1 MVEKKLKEIYRGIR
15 VFISLTCF
23 VFPHILCFSQD
34 DFDFDFEFEEEN
46 TKTFNSTRI
55 ISGHSVEILP
65 AKTYEMRIE
74 HRFGDIAGAAGGFQT
89 MFGFDN
95 VSDMRIALEYG
106 ISEKVMVGFGRCKG
120 TGVPYRSLLDGFF
133 KYKLLDQK
141 KSKVPLSLTV
151 VSGATFTYQKASSDI
166 SGVTHFPKVVHRFAY
181 FSEIN
186 LARRFGNIL
195 SLSLIPTLV
204 HRNYVA
210 ADDQNTLFSLGSA
223 LRMKLSKKF
232 FFMMEYYHC
241 FNSSS
246 FRQQGYQNSLG
257 IALEWGTFGHN
268 FTINFTNSRGLG
280 ENQFIPYTYQ
290 RWLDGQFR
298 LGFCVSRQF
307 TFEK

>member
-1 MVEKKLKEIYRGIR
+1 VVEKKLKEIYRGIR

-166 SGVTHFPKVVHRFAY
+166 SGVTHFPKVAHRFAY

>member
-1 MVEKKLKEIYRGIR
+1 
-15 VFISLTCF
+15 
-23 VFPHILCFSQD
+23 
-34 DFDFDFEFEEEN
+34 
-46 TKTFNSTRI
+46 
-55 ISGHSVEILP
+55 
-65 AKTYEMRIE
+65 MRIE

-166 SGVTHFPKVVHRFAY
+166 SGVTHFPKVAHRFAY

>member
-1 MVEKKLKEIYRGIR
+1 MEKIIKEEYRALR
-15 VFISLTCF
+15 FFILLTCF
-23 VFPHILCFSQD
+23 VFPYIVCFSQD
-34 DFDFDFEFEEEN
+34 DFDFDFEFEEEDV
-46 TKTFNSTRI
+46 KTFNSTRI
-55 ISGHSVEILP
+55 ISGHSVETLP

-106 ISEKVMVGFGRCKG
+106 ITENIMVGFGRCKG
-120 TGVPYRSLLDGFF
+120 TGIPYRSLLDGFV
-133 KYKLLDQK
+133 KYKLLNQK
-141 KSKVPLSLTV
+141 KGGAPLSLTA

-166 SGVTHFPKVVHRFAY
+166 SGVNHFPKVAHRFAY

-186 LARRFGNIL
+186 LARRFGSHI
-195 SLSLIPTLV
+195 SVSLIPTLV

-210 ADDQNTLFSLGSA
+210 ADDQNTLFSMGSA
-223 LRMKLSKKF
+223 LRVKLSKKF
-232 FFMMEYYHC
+232 FLMMEYYHC
-241 FNSSS
+241 FNSPS

-257 IALEWGTFGHN
+257 FALEWATFGHN

-307 TFEK
+307 TFDK

>member
-120 TGVPYRSLLDGFF
+120 TGVQYRSLLDGFF

-166 SGVTHFPKVVHRFAY
+166 SGVTHFPKVAHRFAY

>member
-268 FTINFTNSRGLG
+268 FTINFNNSRGLG
-280 ENQFIPYTYQ
+280 ENQFIPHTYQ

>member
-141 KSKVPLSLTV
+141 KSTVPLSLTV

-166 SGVTHFPKVVHRFAY
+166 SGVTHFPKVAHRFAY

>member
-1 MVEKKLKEIYRGIR
+1 MIEKKIKEVYRVLAI
-15 VFISLTCF
+15 FIMFACF
-23 VFPHILCFSQD
+23 VFTHIVCFSQD

-46 TKTFNSTRI
+46 PKTFNSTRI
-55 ISGHSVEILP
+55 ISGHSVETLP

-106 ISEKVMVGFGRCKG
+106 ISENMMVGFGRCKG

-133 KYKLLDQK
+133 KYKLLNQK
-141 KSKVPLSLTV
+141 KGGAPLSLTV

-166 SGVTHFPKVVHRFAY
+166 SGVTHFPKVAHRFAY